1 MGAAT
6 HRQRAGCLRATAEN
20 DEPARHLTSRLVNST
35 YRHYGPLPRARGLSR
50 SATEL
55 RHTTFQ
61 QVTDRT
67 RRHSN
72 HSLRLI
78 QYEFPRPP
86 PRRSSR
92 RDFFFGERSRCGGRR
107 GAWVG
112 VRWGYRS
119 ALTGAKEV
127 ASRPWRGGM
136 AAKSLAGHYGLKSAG
151 GALVSPFWI
160 DKSAQQGDGLHAALD
175 AKVQEYITAMGGN
188 KFIRKVRQSRCTR

>member
-1 MGAAT
+1 MAT
-6 HRQRAGCLRATAEN
+6 
-20 DEPARHLTSRLVNST
+20 S
-35 YRHYGPLPRARGLSR
+35 
-50 SATEL
+50 L

-61 QVTDRT
+61 QLTEHEDIRDI
-67 RRHSN
+67 HSDSDSFSTN
-72 HSLRLI
+72 FRA
-78 QYEFPRPP
+78 
-86 PRRSSR
+86 RRSSR
-92 RDFFFGERSRCGGRR
+92 RDIFFGKRSRCGGRR
-107 GAWVG
+107 GTRVR

-127 ASRPWRGGM
+127 ASRPWWVGM

-188 KFIRKVRQSRCTR
+188 KFIRKVRPSRCTR